1 MSTSGVSCRSPSR
14 TIPLIESSRFALDP
28 KATLQVE
35 SIQIIYYICVCEL
48 LGAPVCFVLGQCF
61 SVFHPFCIVTH
72 ADSPIEICHQNGRC
86 TRTCS
91 ACATAAHRKFP
102 KESRG
107 GSRPKFWK
115 KPLHIKHLYSYY
127 ILSYNHSMYMYIY
140 MHVIWSHM
148 QTSNMCPIV
157 EYVQRILKKKMN
169 PSATASDLSLGIVVR
184 HLRQLFIHP
193 LTGKVHGHEVNR
205 IGQVGDGCHLQ
216 SPEPG
221 GWTRWE
227 PLQCCV
233 VACGR

>member
-127 ILSYNHSMYMYIY
+127 ILSYNHFMCIYIY
-140 MHVIWSHM
+140 ICMSYDHI
-148 QTSNMCPIV
+148 C
-157 EYVQRILKKKMN
+157 
-169 PSATASDLSLGIVVR
+169 R
-184 HLRQLFIHP
+184 HLI
-193 LTGKVHGHEVNR
+193 
-205 IGQVGDGCHLQ
+205 CAQ
-216 SPEPG
+216 S
-221 GWTRWE
+221 
-227 PLQCCV
+227 
-233 VACGR
+233 